1 MKSTTDVYRLVGG
14 YWRLIGTDVK
24 VLDPFW
30 LPIRPF
36 ILSLVGRRIDIFG
49 KKYSTMYRRIKS
61 KDTLKIEQNVAL
73 PTKIISLR
81 LRIHTSTGRL
91 YLFWL
96 LSTKNVPM
104 AVQSRRPNNK
114 SVGFFTKKLNRSNI
128 FRRPIRGLFGRP
140 DKSF

>member
-1 MKSTTDVYRLVGG
+1 MYRLVGG
-14 YWRLIGTDVK
+14 YWRLIGTDVWI
-24 VLDPFW
+24 LAPFW
-30 LPIRPF
+30 LPIRPVF
-36 ILSLVGRRIDIFG
+36 LSLVGRRIDYFG

-61 KDTLKIEQNVAL
+61 KDSFKIEQNVAL

-91 YLFWL
+91 YLFL
-96 LSTKNVPM
+96 LLPTKNAPM
-104 AVQSRRPNNK
+104 AVQSRRLNNK
-114 SVGFFTKKLNRSNI
+114 SVGFFAKKLNRSNI